1 MDRAIQ
7 EYVDTRA
14 SQKKS
19 SENTLGA
26 YRSDLRQLAS
36 FALERGI
43 TSWDEV
49 TVELIADFIAELHRR
64 QYATT
69 SIARK
74 VAAVKSFFHFLA
86 ARGEVTT
93 EPTEGL
99 DAPRV
104 EKYMPSALAHDDVER
119 LLEAVAT
126 ETPAGQRD
134 YAMLHCLYATGM
146 RVTELVSTDV
156 ADLDLT
162 RGHIRCSGRNGRER
176 YLPLR
181 PVAQRAL
188 ATYLNDGRRVLAH
201 TGGEQSLFLNHHG
214 QRLTRQGF
222 WLIMKGYAKV
232 AGIERITP
240 HTLRHSFALETL
252 SGGAELRTLQALL
265 GHANISTTQIY
276 SHLRQARET
285 SFEAD
290 PTELGEIDE
299 LSGEPVTVREGRAP
313 APQAAG
319 QR

>member
-7 EYVDTRA
+7 DYVDTRA

-26 YRSDLRQLAS
+26 YQSDLRQLAS
-36 FALERGI
+36 FAQERGI
-43 TSWDEV
+43 ASWDVV
-49 TVELIADFIAELHRR
+49 TADLVADFIAELNRR

-74 VAAVKSFFHFLA
+74 VAAVKSFFHFLM
-86 ARGEVTT
+86 ARGEVET
-93 EPTEGL
+93 EPTVGL

-104 EKYMPSALAHDDVER
+104 EKYIPSALAHDDVQR

-134 YAMLHCLYATGM
+134 YAMLQCLYATGM
-146 RVTELVSTDV
+146 RVTELVTTDV
-156 ADLDLT
+156 PDLDLT
-162 RGHIRCSGRNGRER
+162 RGHIRCCGRNGRER

-201 TGGEQSLFLNHHG
+201 DRAEQALFLNHHG

-222 WLIMKGYAKV
+222 WLIMKGYAKT
-232 AGIERITP
+232 AGVGRITP

-276 SHLRQARET
+276 SHLQQARVSALDSVAST
-285 SFEAD
+285 
-290 PTELGEIDE
+290 LGEMDE
-299 LSGEPVTVREGRAP
+299 LHSEPVAVRKTRAT
-313 APQAAG
+313 APTAA